1 MSLNFLKVREAV
13 VDFEGCE
20 LLKHTLLSKKASS
33 VFLDKGSGPSEFSLS
48 DLGAYVQE
56 MPEPVS

>member
-1 MSLNFLKVREAV
+1 MSLNFLKVRETV

-20 LLKHTLLSKKASS
+20 LLKHTLLSKKSSS
-33 VFLDKGSGPSEFSLS
+33 VFLDEGSGPSEFSLS